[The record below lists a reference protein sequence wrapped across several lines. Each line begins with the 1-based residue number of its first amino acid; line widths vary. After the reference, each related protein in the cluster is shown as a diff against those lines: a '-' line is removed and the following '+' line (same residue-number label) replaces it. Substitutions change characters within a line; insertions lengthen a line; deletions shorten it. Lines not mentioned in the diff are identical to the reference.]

1 MDVAASAPSSEAP
14 LSILLVDDDEF
25 VREATESVLE
35 NAMGGERM
43 RVDVAGDGE
52 EGLQMLTSGG
62 SAYDLVLMDAQMP
75 FMDGFACIERVRAWE
90 QAQAHDGGAPPR
102 MRVVVVSGNAED
114 PGFHEN
120 ALASGFDDA
129 IAKPLTMAHARG
141 LLRRGV

>member
-1 MDVAASAPSSEAP
+1 MVTALNGNEALSALTATDAPEFALILMDV
-14 LSILLVDDDEF
+14 
-25 VREATESVLE
+25 
-35 NAMGGERM
+35 
-43 RVDVAGDGE
+43 
-52 EGLQMLTSGG
+52 
-62 SAYDLVLMDAQMP
+62 QMP

-90 QAQAHDGGAPPR
+90 SSQAHDGGKPPR
-102 MRVVVVSGNAED
+102 MRVVVVSGNADD